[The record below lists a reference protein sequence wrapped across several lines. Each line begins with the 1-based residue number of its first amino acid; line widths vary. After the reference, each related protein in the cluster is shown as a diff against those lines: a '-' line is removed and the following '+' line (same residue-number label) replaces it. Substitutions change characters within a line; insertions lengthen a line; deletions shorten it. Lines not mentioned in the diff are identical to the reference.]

1 VWRRAE
7 GTVKSFYGIKGDCAS
22 CDQEMIIAGGV
33 KVLSEKTE
41 SDDNSPVLNTDTS
54 IHG

>member
-1 VWRRAE
+1 MERADNN
-7 GTVKSFYGIKGDCAS
+7 VKPFYGIKGDCTS
-22 CDQEMIIAGGV
+22 CDQEMIIVGGV
-33 KVLSEKTE
+33 KALSEKTE